1 MRPFA
6 NLDGLVRLSQN
17 EGVDVRR
24 PLLRVLTDLYVQ
36 ELNHTREEEQ
46 QYVELALRL
55 LPDVDT
61 ATRLVVARKLHAYP
75 NAPAA
80 VLDAILHA
88 TPEAETF
95 LAAPAGTD
103 VEAEYLGAAS
113 DAAAARSEEAP
124 EAEDAAVEDVA
135 ASAPAAHQ
143 HQSPPLQE
151 DAGEA
156 FLLMSPRERA
166 QLLQSLEDYD
176 VPEGDVPL
184 LPAPRLG
191 ARKQIERAALARNRA
206 DFAREVQLA
215 LGIPSRI
222 AWRIAHDDSGELIV
236 VAAKALDMRVDML
249 TRILLI
255 LNPAIGESVE
265 RVFTLTSLYERLLP
279 EAILPIVAAWRG
291 ELASRSA
298 ARFRSVHADDGS
310 SEALRLREIGRAARD
325 DVSRRARTPGE
336 TISPL
341 RRQDAS

>member
-36 ELNHTREEEQ
+36 EANHTREEEQ

-55 LPDVDT
+55 LPDVDAT
-61 ATRLVVARKLHAYP
+61 TRLVVARKLHAYQ

-88 TPEAETF
+88 TPEAEAL
-95 LAAPAGTD
+95 LAAPTGTD
-103 VEAEYLGAAS
+103 IESAFLGASGDAAAESDDEAREAENAIMQS
-113 DAAAARSEEAP
+113 DAAPTQLA
-124 EAEDAAVEDVA
+124 
-135 ASAPAAHQ
+135 Q
-143 HQSPPLQE
+143 QTPPLHE

-156 FLLMSPRERA
+156 FLLMSPRERGK
-166 QLLQSLEDYD
+166 LLESLEQYEAADGE
-176 VPEGDVPL
+176 PPSA
-184 LPAPRLG
+184 PAPRLG

-222 AWRIAHDDSGELIV
+222 AWRIAQDDSGELIV

-255 LNPAIGESVE
+255 FNPAIGESVE
-265 RVFTLTSLYERLLP
+265 RVFTLTSLYETLLP
-279 EAILPIVAAWRG
+279 EAVLPIVTAWRG

-310 SEALRLREIGRAARD
+310 GEALRAREVGRATRD
-325 DVSRRARTPGE
+325 DVSRRTRTPGE
-336 TISPL
+336 ANVPL

>member
-36 ELNHTREEEQ
+36 EANHTREEEQ

-55 LPDVDT
+55 LPDVDA
-61 ATRLVVARKLHAYP
+61 ATRLLVARKLHAYP
-75 NAPAA
+75 HAPAA

-88 TPEAETF
+88 TPEAEEL

-103 VEAEYLGAAS
+103 VETAYLGASS
-113 DAAAARSEEAP
+113 DPAAARGDEAR
-124 EAEDAAVEDVA
+124 EAANAAVQSGAV
-135 ASAPAAHQ
+135 PTQVAHQ
-143 HQSPPLQE
+143 NPPPHD

-166 QLLQSLEDYD
+166 KLLQSLEHYD
-176 VPEGDVPL
+176 VPEGEVSL
-184 LPAPRLG
+184 APAPRLG
-191 ARKQIERAALARNRA
+191 ARKKIERAALARNRA

-215 LGIPSRI
+215 LGIPSRV

-236 VAAKALDMRVDML
+236 VAAKALEMRVDML

-279 EAILPIVAAWRG
+279 EAILPIVTAWRG

-310 SEALRLREIGRAARD
+310 GEALRVREVGRAARD
-325 DVSRRARTPGE
+325 DISRRARTPGE
-336 TISPL
+336 ASAPQ